1 MAGIDEVV
9 SGIGGYRISRVHETY
24 NVLEV
29 PRVGSG
35 LLRAIVLKGLNT
47 CDAVDAVG
55 VNVVLKEHTIPFRV

>member
-1 MAGIDEVV
+1 MG
-9 SGIGGYRISRVHETY
+9 ISRVHETY

-55 VNVVLKEHTIPFRV
+55 VNVVLKEHTMPFRV